1 MRIRLP
7 SIVLLFGLAPAVL
20 LGACANQAAVYTED
34 GLRAAAG
41 TWDAAY
47 KAKAAD
53 CESKHE
59 PATPEMEGCF
69 GAYFDADAKV
79 GTALEA
85 AVAILRTYWVARAA
99 GEKPDIKA
107 LTKQLADIIEDLPP
121 EAKEFFERVRG
132 LR

>member
-1 MRIRLP
+1 MRRIY
-7 SIVLLFGLAPAVL
+7 SIVLLFAVS
-20 LGACANQAAVYTED
+20 GCANQVAVYTEG
-34 GLRAAAG
+34 GLRAGADA
-41 TWDAAY
+41 WDKAY
-47 KAKAAD
+47 KARAAD

-99 GEKPDIKA
+99 GEKPDVKELA
-107 LTKQLADIIEDLPP
+107 SQLADIIEDLPP

-132 LR
+132 LK